1 MKLKIMTAVLF
12 LLLTGCNDFLS
23 VSMKDEVRPQT
34 VDDLESLL
42 LGEAYPHNK
51 YQKID
56 LLTDD
61 MQCNP
66 MSPNREGGQIEE
78 LTQWEPYYCWS
89 WDPVEMPSFGF
100 WEFYYEKIIGCNV
113 VLDHLPDVSGEEK
126 AKAFLKGQSLTLRAY
141 YYLLLVNYFGLPYNY
156 GNPKENLGVP
166 LKLNSG
172 VRDEYFTRNTVQ
184 EVYERIEEDLL
195 EGNRLMSE
203 NKMPA
208 SAYEV
213 SDLMAKALLSRMY
226 LYMEKY
232 EDAIYWA
239 NEVLSEKADLLSLK
253 DLSWAQGE
261 MDYDDGIKGVYSTDI
276 SPEIIWVHEGNSDQ
290 YITWSGLYPVYTVSN
305 SLLNTYDEEEGMA
318 YDLRKKIFRRHSNKE
333 GGKLSYICR
342 SMDDY
347 QLGIRT
353 AEVYLNRSEAYI
365 HQYKESGNEEFRTN
379 ALEDLNHLRRF
390 RYDTHS
396 FPYKE
401 ITYEKAE
408 DLEEFCK
415 QERRREL
422 CFEEFHRWFDLRRYG
437 MPEIAHTFIGSSEIE
452 QTVVLKAQSP
462 RYVLPIP
469 EIVLDANP
477 RLQQNQQ

>member
-1 MKLKIMTAVLF
+1 MKSQIMIAVLF
-12 LLLTGCNDFLS
+12 LLITGCNDFLS
-23 VSMKDEVRPQT
+23 VSVQDEVHPQT

-78 LTQWEPYYCWS
+78 LNQWEPYYCWS
-89 WDPVEMPSFGF
+89 WNPVEMQSFGL
-100 WEFYYEKIIGCNV
+100 WEFYYKKIIGCNV
-113 VLDHLPDVSGEEK
+113 VLDLLSEVSGEEK
-126 AKAFLKGQSLTLRAY
+126 QKAFLKGQSLTLRAY
-141 YYLLLVNYFGLPYNY
+141 YYFLLVNYFGLPYNH
-156 GNPKENLGVP
+156 GNPEKNLGIP

-184 EVYERIEEDLL
+184 EVYERIEQDLL

-203 NKMPA
+203 NKMPV
-208 SAYEV
+208 STYEV

-226 LYMEKY
+226 LYIEKY
-232 EDAIYWA
+232 DDAIHWA
-239 NEVLSEKADLLSLK
+239 NEVLFEKPELLSLK
-253 DLSWAQGE
+253 NLSWAQGE
-261 MDYDDGIKGVYSTDI
+261 INYDKKIEGVYSTNI

-305 SLLNTYDEEEGMA
+305 SLLDIFEEKDGKTI
-318 YDLRKKIFRRHSNKE
+318 DLRKNIFRRHSTKE

-342 SMDDY
+342 STDNY

-353 AEVYLNRSEAYI
+353 AEIYLNRAEAYI
-365 HQYKESGNEEFRTN
+365 HQYKKTGKEEFKTN
-379 ALEDLNHLRRF
+379 ALEDLNNLRRS

-401 ITYEKAE
+401 VSHEKIE

-437 MPEIAHTFIGSSEIE
+437 MPQIKHTFIGSSNVE
-452 QTVVLKAQSP
+452 QSVILKEQSP